1 MSVPSI
7 IKELGTSIITL
18 IGTRANTGLSNL
30 SEAGEA
36 RLADIRK
43 NGCECNRRISTA
55 YTVGQVVS
63 IEKNKD
69 TLLTCVT
76 SGTTSDGVMTV
87 KRSEAGDPIVY
98 AEHTNENGVKYNLYA
113 NVNELLTDGTVK
125 WLVTTTRDTEDMH
138 MNAEYDEAS
147 ETLKLFYGLSDKT
160 ANVLTVVPTPE
171 TATVRLDGEEAG
183 TVGIRQIE
191 VPVGQEVT
199 YHVECSGYETITD
212 TVKLAESTAKF
223 VQLCESLPDMDRGEL
238 PEIGGNDDDLWGG
251 GY

>member
-36 RLADIRK
+36 RLADINK

-69 TLLTCVT
+69 TLLTCISAGT
-76 SGTTSDGVMTV
+76 SSEGTITV
-87 KRSEAGDPIVY
+87 KRTSNGDPSVY
-98 AEHTNENGVKYNLYA
+98 HNYKNENGATVSQVA
-113 NVNELLTDGTVK
+113 NVNEILTDGTVK
-125 WLVTTTRDTEDMH
+125 WLVTTTRDTEDLH

-160 ANVLTVVPTPE
+160 SNVLTVVPTPE

-199 YHVECSGYETITD
+199 YHVECSGYDTTTD
-212 TVKLAESTAKF
+212 TVKLAESTVKF
-223 VQLCESLPDMDRGEL
+223 VQLCESLPEIDR
-238 PEIGGNDDDLWGG
+238 
-251 GY
+251 